1 MVATSKLAYRIFGRW
16 ARHSKYVELQ
26 NEIRKAG
33 WMASAE
39 MYVSTA
45 ILTSLAASVAIV
57 VAGILFAWIMGS
69 VTILVLAPI
78 IIVAPILGFATYR
91 LFMVYPGMIA
101 RHRAYKIDLA
111 LPQVVGFMHAM
122 SRSGAGIV
130 EIFKELATRQDVG
143 ELRNEAKVF
152 MRDVEYLG
160 QDPLTALRDLARNT
174 PSKRL
179 REFLEVLTPIV
190 QTGGSVT
197 AYFASKWEEYQEDA
211 KADQGKFVSTLEL
224 YAELYITAVMLM
236 PLLLLLVFIVIG
248 PLGGYGDTWLYLITY
263 ILIPVG
269 SAIFVV
275 LMSMT
280 LPEKIGR
287 AVAKS
292 ETLSDDFKEVR
303 ILAKG
308 GKRDEKLR
316 KSLSRRAIRLRISE
330 FLRAPVQAIEEQPL
344 KVLFFS
350 IPIAVVVVVLLYFGL
365 HPEITAS
372 NVTGLAVAAALV
384 GAGPYSAAYEFKQI
398 RVGKYESALLDFLRA
413 VASGIKSGLT
423 LPASLK
429 IASGVELGPLTEEV
443 KRLNTDIEWG
453 SSAGEAL
460 DRFES
465 KVSGSELTSRAV
477 RTIKKA
483 SEADEDI
490 GDTLE
495 ILMKDVATRRELE
508 RERKGAMATYNIIM
522 LIMFGIFLI
531 VVYII
536 LKNVLLL
543 NIQVSG
549 QRVILFEGLD
559 LTLVCTIFMH
569 ATMIEGVSA
578 GILAGQSR
586 VGEIKAG
593 VKYALLLM
601 SISYLM
607 FAALIFP
614 LL

>member
-1 MVATSKLAYRIFGRW
+1 MVATSTLAYRIFGRW
-16 ARHSKYVELQ
+16 TKHSKYTELQ

-39 MYVSTA
+39 MYVATA
-45 ILTSLAASVAIV
+45 LLTSFVVSVAIV

-69 VTILVLAPI
+69 ITLLVLLPI
-78 IIVAPILGFATYR
+78 IIVAPIMGFASYR
-91 LFMVYPGMIA
+91 LFMVYPGMLA

-130 EIFKELATRQDVG
+130 EIFKELATRRDVG
-143 ELRNEAKVF
+143 ELRNEARVF

-179 REFLEVLTPIV
+179 REFLEVLTPV
-190 QTGGSVT
+190 VETGGSVT

-211 KADQGKFVSTLEL
+211 KADQGKFVSSLEL
-224 YAELYITAVMLM
+224 YSELYITAIMLM
-236 PLLLLLVFIVIG
+236 PLLLLLVFVVIG

-263 ILIPVG
+263 IMIPIG
-269 SAIFVV
+269 SAMFIV

-287 AVAKS
+287 AAPKS
-292 ETLSDDFKEVR
+292 GTSSDTFKEVR
-303 ILAKG
+303 IVKG
-308 GKRDEKLR
+308 GKRDERLR
-316 KSLSRRAIRLRISE
+316 KSLSRRAIRLKISE
-330 FLRAPVQAIEEQPL
+330 FLSAPLQAIEEQPL

-350 IPIAVVVVVLLYFGL
+350 VPIAAVVVILLYFGL
-365 HPEITAS
+365 RPEVTAS
-372 NVTGLAVAAALV
+372 NVTGLAVAAIIV
-384 GAGPYSAAYEFKQI
+384 GAGPYSAAYEVKQV
-398 RVGKYESALLDFLRA
+398 RVGKYENALLDFLRA
-413 VASGIKSGLT
+413 VSSGIKSGLT

-429 IASGVELGPLTEEV
+429 IASDVELGPLTEEV

-453 SSAGEAL
+453 ASAGEAL
-460 DRFES
+460 DKFEQR
-465 KVSGSELTSRAV
+465 VSGSELTSRAV

-490 GDTLE
+490 GDTLA

-549 QRVILFEGLD
+549 ERVILFEGLD

-593 VKYALLLM
+593 LKYGLLLM
-601 SISYLM
+601 TISYIM
-607 FAALIFP
+607 FAVLIFP

>member
-1 MVATSKLAYRIFGRW
+1 MVATSKFAYRIFGRW
-16 ARHSKYVELQ
+16 TKHSKYAELQ

-45 ILTSLAASVAIV
+45 ILTSLAASIAIV

-69 VTILVLAPI
+69 LTILVLAPI

-122 SRSGAGIV
+122 SRSGSGIV
-130 EIFKELATRQDVG
+130 EIFKELAIRQDVG

-224 YAELYITAVMLM
+224 YSELYITAVMLM
-236 PLLLLLVFIVIG
+236 PLLLLLVFVVIG

-263 ILIPVG
+263 ILIPIG
-269 SAIFVV
+269 SAIFIV

-280 LPEKIGR
+280 LPEKIGKSI
-287 AVAKS
+287 AKS
-292 ETLSDDFKEVR
+292 ETPSDAFKEVK
-303 ILAKG
+303 ILKG
-308 GKRDEKLR
+308 GKRDDKLR
-316 KSLSRRAIRLRISE
+316 KSLSRRAIRQKISE

-350 IPIAVVVVVLLYFGL
+350 IPIAAVVVILLYFGL

-372 NVTGLAVAAALV
+372 NVTGLAVAGILV
-384 GAGPYSAAYEFKQI
+384 GAVPFSAAYEFKQM
-398 RVGKYESALLDFLRA
+398 RVGKYEGALLDFLRA
-413 VASGIKSGLT
+413 IASGIKSGLT

-429 IASGVELGPLTEEV
+429 IASGVELGPLSDEV

-453 SSAGEAL
+453 ASAGEAL
-460 DRFES
+460 DRFER
-465 KVSGSELTSRAV
+465 KVGGSELTSRAV

-490 GDTLE
+490 SDTLE
-495 ILMKDVATRRELE
+495 ILMRDVATRRELE
-508 RERKGAMATYNIIM
+508 REKKGAMSTYNIIM
-522 LIMFGIFLI
+522 IIMFGIFLF

-543 NIQVSG
+543 NIKVSG
-549 QRVILFEGLD
+549 ERIILFEGLD
-559 LTLVCTIFMH
+559 LTLVVTIFMH

-593 VKYALLLM
+593 VKYALLMM

-607 FAALIFP
+607 FAVLIFP